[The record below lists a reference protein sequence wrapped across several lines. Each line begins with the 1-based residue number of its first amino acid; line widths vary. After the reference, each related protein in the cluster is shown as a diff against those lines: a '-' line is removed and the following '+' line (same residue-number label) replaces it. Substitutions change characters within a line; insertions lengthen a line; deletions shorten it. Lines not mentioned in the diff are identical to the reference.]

1 MKTITEITRQKPTP
15 PQIRLAAYCRVSSDS
30 SDQLHSFAAQI
41 KYYSEYCKRHPEYK
55 FVDIYADEGITGT
68 SMEKRDDFR
77 RMLRDCKKG
86 LIDRIIVKSMS
97 RFARNTE
104 EMLTAL
110 RALEQMEVSVYFEEQ
125 GLDTKSMN
133 SEMFATFPG
142 MVAQQE
148 SVSIS
153 TKQDEQLNS
162 YEVQRTHYEER
173 IRTEPKWSLV
183 GIFAD
188 KGITGTSMKKRDE
201 FNKMLRLCY
210 KGKIDMIIVK
220 SISRFARNT
229 LDVIKITRKLRE
241 INVDV
246 YFEEQGIHSIDPA
259 SEFYITIYGSIAQSE
274 SENISANVKWGKA
287 QSAKQGNVP
296 FQCKHFLGYTK
307 NADGEIEIVPE
318 EAEIIREIY
327 ERYLSGESLH
337 GIKCYLEAKEI
348 PTPAGCSVWRQET
361 IRSILSN
368 EKYKGDAIINK
379 TYVSDCI
386 SKRIKANNGE
396 RNKYYIENNHPAII
410 DAGTF
415 ARVQEEIAR
424 RSGKPKVKQKG
435 TKTELSRY
443 SSKYA
448 LSELLI
454 CGECRTPYRRCTW
467 TAKGKRKIVWRC
479 INRLDYG
486 KKYCHHSPSIE
497 ESLLQDAVMR
507 AIMQTAKQNIEV
519 LKTLKIHIGMG
530 LTDEVTEDKTL
541 DIQIRIAEIDAE
553 FQKMLKAVSADNADG
568 IDEERITELMNE
580 KQRLTVQLEQYATM
594 RQKRESAK
602 SRLDEIFTIL
612 DGLQNHPMEYDDT
625 LVRQIIECVV
635 VESKEKIKVVFIG
648 GTEIEMTL

>member
-1 MKTITEITRQKPTP
+1 MMQATSVQPPKTVRIIPATIDTKAVITQSYRQL
-15 PQIRLAAYCRVSSDS
+15 RVAAYCRV
-30 SDQLHSFAAQI
+30 
-41 KYYSEYCKRHPEYK
+41 
-55 FVDIYADEGITGT
+55 
-68 SMEKRDDFR
+68 
-77 RMLRDCKKG
+77 
-86 LIDRIIVKSMS
+86 
-97 RFARNTE
+97 
-104 EMLTAL
+104 
-110 RALEQMEVSVYFEEQ
+110 
-125 GLDTKSMN
+125 
-133 SEMFATFPG
+133 
-142 MVAQQE
+142 
-148 SVSIS
+148 S

-188 KGITGTSMKKRDE
+188 KGITGTNMKKRDE

-246 YFEEQGIHSIDPA
+246 FFEEQGIHSIDPA

-307 NADGEIEIVPE
+307 SADGEIEIVPE

-327 ERYLSGESLH
+327 EQYLSGESLY
-337 GIKCYLEAKEI
+337 GIKCYLEEKEI

-386 SKRIKANNGE
+386 SKRVKANNGE

-612 DGLQNHPMEYDDT
+612 DGLQNHPMKYDDT